1 MMNFLNEQNGVHP
14 SHLKMFYALKAKHR
28 WILNLYKKNFFI
40 PFMVLVSVSLHFVIA
55 SLNLT

>member
-1 MMNFLNEQNGVHP
+1 MNFQNEQNGVYP
-14 SHLKMFYALKAKHR
+14 SQLKMFYALKAKHR